1 MKGII
6 MDDMDV
12 SGSQDTS
19 APVQAET
26 QVSAP
31 PESKQERLFKQQE
44 VADLL
49 TRERKEAVERYKRS
63 AQPAQSQSP
72 QQHQSNISTDDV
84 RRIAAEETQNLME
97 KTREDAQ
104 RNAQMQEAERTA
116 SEFFGKLAAG
126 KEKYDDFDAVMGS
139 VKDWGK
145 LASAVGLA
153 NLVDNTHDVMYDLIK
168 NPTKIAQI
176 HSLAEISPDLAL
188 AEVQRMSA
196 AHKLNEKA
204 TKTKMP
210 NAPLSQMRPSNTGT
224 DSGDLSVSDYKK
236 KYGPNY
242 NWNRR

>member
-1 MKGII
+1 

-19 APVQAET
+19 VPVQAET
-26 QVSAP
+26 QANPV
-31 PESKQERLFKQQE
+31 PESKPERLFKQQE

-63 AQPAQSQSP
+63 AQPAQSQSQQP
-72 QQHQSNISTDDV
+72 QQPAMTQDDI
-84 RRIAAEETQNLME
+84 RRMAAEEAQNLMVE
-97 KTREDAQ
+97 ERDKAQ

-116 SEFFGKLAAG
+116 SEFFGKLSAG
-126 KEKYDDFDAVMGS
+126 KEKYQDFDQVMGS

-145 LASAVGLA
+145 LATAVGLA
-153 NLVDNTHDVMYDLIK
+153 NMVENTHDVMYDLIK

-176 HSLAEISPDLAL
+176 HSLAAISPDLAM
-188 AEVQRMSA
+188 AEMQRMSA
-196 AHKLNEKA
+196 AFKANEQA
-204 TKTKMP
+204 GKTKLP
-210 NAPLSQMRPSNTGT
+210 NEPLSQMRPSNTGT
-224 DSGDLSVSDYKK
+224 DSGALSVSDYKK